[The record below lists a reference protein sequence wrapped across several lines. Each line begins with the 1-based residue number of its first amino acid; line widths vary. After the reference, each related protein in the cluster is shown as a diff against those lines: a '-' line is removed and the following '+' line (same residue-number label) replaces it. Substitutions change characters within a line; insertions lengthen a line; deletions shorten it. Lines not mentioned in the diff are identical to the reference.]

1 MTARPKHHLYAKR
14 VKLLGK
20 VRLPVEC
27 GIIKHRTK
35 FEAEVVEKNIS
46 WNSIGSITLLDEIT
60 CLSNTLPK
68 AFTKLRE
75 YITLELSELF

>member
-1 MTARPKHHLYAKR
+1 M
-14 VKLLGK
+14 
-20 VRLPVEC
+20 PVEC
-27 GIIKHRTK
+27 GIIRHRTK

-46 WNSIGSITLLDEIT
+46 GNVIGSITLPDEIT

-68 AFTKLRE
+68 GVTKLRG

>member
-46 WNSIGSITLLDEIT
+46 
-60 CLSNTLPK
+60 
-68 AFTKLRE
+68 
-75 YITLELSELF
+75 